1 MSDKLEM
8 ARGTC
13 AIVVSLKALE
23 YNAETHKPGAYDGF
37 PCHATLAIGPY
48 SVLIFSQ

>member
-1 MSDKLEM
+1 MLDKLEM

-13 AIVVSLKALE
+13 AIVVRLKALE
-23 YNAETHKPGAYDGF
+23 YNAETRKPSAYDGF

-48 SVLIFSQ
+48 GVLIFSQ